1 VCRVNNITDLGI
13 EKCPIVSVLLRQI
26 PTSFIDIND
35 KSTVIVTVGLSFLFR
50 NKYQTFMQN
59 LVGAAEGGSVVLWS
73 GKYYEHKIGKE
84 LRIRLIDFVILVLS
98 FLLL

>member
-1 VCRVNNITDLGI
+1 RLLSGNSSLKSVCRVNNITDLGI
-13 EKCPIVSVLLRQI
+13 EKCLIVRVLLRQI

-59 LVGAAEGGSVVLWS
+59 LVGAAGGKKVWVYGLENIMNT
-73 GKYYEHKIGKE
+73 K
-84 LRIRLIDFVILVLS
+84 
-98 FLLL
+98 